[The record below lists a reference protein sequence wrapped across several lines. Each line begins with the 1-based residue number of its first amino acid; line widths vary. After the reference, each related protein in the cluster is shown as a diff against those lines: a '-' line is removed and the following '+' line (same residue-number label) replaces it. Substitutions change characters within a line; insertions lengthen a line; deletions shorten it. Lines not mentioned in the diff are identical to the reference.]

1 MIILLYTLIILIATT
16 AGALGGLGG
25 GVIIK
30 PLFDALGVHDASTV
44 GVYSTLAVFTMC
56 IVSIGK
62 QLKNGF
68 SFDLKMVI
76 SISLGSLCGG
86 LAGEKI
92 FSVIAADFSNSTVK
106 IIQATLL
113 AICLVVI
120 LGYTINKNKIKH
132 YHLKNIIAI
141 FAVGLFL
148 GSISIFLGIGGGP
161 LNVALLMI
169 LFSFTIKEATIYSIA
184 TIFFSQISKIAT
196 LLITKELFTYDLSL
210 VPYICVAAI
219 VGGMMGTIINQKM
232 SESRITQFFNGLMA
246 GLLAL
251 SLYNIISNIM

>member
-1 MIILLYTLIILIATT
+1 MITLLYTLIILIATT

-30 PLFDALGVHDASTV
+30 PLFDAIGVHDASTV

-76 SISLGSLCGG
+76 SISLGSLCG

-161 LNVALLMI
+161 LNVVLLMI

-232 SESRITQFFNGLMA
+232 SESRITQFFNGLMT
-246 GLLAL
+246 GLLVL

>member
-1 MIILLYTLIILIATT
+1 MLL
-16 AGALGGLGG
+16 
-25 GVIIK
+25 
-30 PLFDALGVHDASTV
+30 
-44 GVYSTLAVFTMC
+44 
-56 IVSIGK
+56 
-62 QLKNGF
+62 Q
-68 SFDLKMVI
+68 
-76 SISLGSLCGG
+76 
-86 LAGEKI
+86 
-92 FSVIAADFSNSTVK
+92 TVK

-161 LNVALLMI
+161 LNVVLLMI

>member
-1 MIILLYTLIILIATT
+1 MITLLYTLIILIATT

-92 FSVIAADFSNSTVK
+92 FSVIADNFSNSTVK

-113 AICLVVI
+113 AICLVAI

-161 LNVALLMI
+161 LNVVLLMI

-196 LLITKELFTYDLSL
+196 LLITTYDLSL